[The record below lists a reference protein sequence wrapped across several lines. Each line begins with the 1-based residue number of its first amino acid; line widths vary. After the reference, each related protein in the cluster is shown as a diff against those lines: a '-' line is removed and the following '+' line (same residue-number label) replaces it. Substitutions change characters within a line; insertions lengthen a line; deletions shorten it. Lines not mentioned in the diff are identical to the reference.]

1 MQISLA
7 IHVQIL
13 PVKHNINEALFEH
26 MAVRSLDISAPL
38 ACNILFIFMNSFIE
52 QIISVFSC
60 NLRLRVSVGCY
71 KLFTNLEYLYIIYIH

>member
-1 MQISLA
+1 MCKFSVIS
-7 IHVQIL
+7 
-13 PVKHNINEALFEH
+13 VKHNINEARFEH
-26 MAVRSLDISAPL
+26 MAVRSLYIIAPL

-60 NLRLRVSVGCY
+60 NLRLRVSVDCY